1 MRGQG
6 VLHSAP
12 SPASLSCSSR
22 PRQTKRCT
30 QSSRAALDDFS
41 TQQHGQRQGL
51 AGPARVFAPAA
62 ESRDATG
69 SHDTSGSSVDLAL
82 EERATDAQPAGL
94 PSWPSPVSIQEVTAP
109 VAADRDIMN
118 QNLVN
123 IGERRNPQLQAAAKQ
138 IFGAGGKRLRPV
150 IVFLV
155 GRATIQLSGLSDLTE
170 RHRRLAEIIEMIH
183 TASLVHDDVL
193 DEADTRRGQPTVNKT
208 HGNQRAVLVGDFLFA
223 RSSYL
228 LAHLEDNEVIK
239 LISQVI
245 ADFADGEIDQ
255 SMHKFDTDLTME
267 DYIQKSYYKTASLIA
282 ASCRASAIFSDVDAA
297 TKAAMFEYGR
307 HLGLAFQVVDDILD
321 FTRTAEQLG
330 KPQGQDLMSGNLTAP
345 ALYALRHPQAGD
357 ELRDLIDSEFNNAG
371 GLPRAIELVNAG
383 GGIESARTLARCHA
397 EQALHAL
404 VCLPESES
412 KQSLKMMIS
421 YVLERLY

>member
-1 MRGQG
+1 MYSSPLSTMRGQG

-12 SPASLSCSSR
+12 SPVSLSCTSR
-22 PRQTKRCT
+22 PRHTQRCT
-30 QSSRAALDDFS
+30 QSSRAALDDFG

-155 GRATIQLSGLSDLTE
+155 GRATIQLSGLRCGIGPPAHVDHPVTSVACTFTPNTRAALWET
-170 RHRRLAEIIEMIH
+170 LMPLPC
-183 TASLVHDDVL
+183 TASRT
-193 DEADTRRGQPTVNKT
+193 ACRG
-208 HGNQRAVLVGDFLFA
+208 LLLLFLSCA
-223 RSSYL
+223 
-228 LAHLEDNEVIK
+228 
-239 LISQVI
+239 
-245 ADFADGEIDQ
+245 
-255 SMHKFDTDLTME
+255 
-267 DYIQKSYYKTASLIA
+267 ASL
-282 ASCRASAIFSDVDAA
+282 
-297 TKAAMFEYGR
+297 
-307 HLGLAFQVVDDILD
+307 LQ
-321 FTRTAEQLG
+321 
-330 KPQGQDLMSGNLTAP
+330 
-345 ALYALRHPQAGD
+345 
-357 ELRDLIDSEFNNAG
+357 
-371 GLPRAIELVNAG
+371 
-383 GGIESARTLARCHA
+383 
-397 EQALHAL
+397 
-404 VCLPESES
+404 
-412 KQSLKMMIS
+412 
-421 YVLERLY
+421 

>member
-1 MRGQG
+1 MYSTPLSAMRGQG

-12 SPASLSCSSR
+12 SPASLPCSSR
-22 PRQTKRCT
+22 PRHTKRCT
-30 QSSRAALDDFS
+30 QSSRAALDDFG

-155 GRATIQLSGLSDLTE
+155 GRATIQLSGL
-170 RHRRLAEIIEMIH
+170 RCGIGA
-183 TASLVHDDVL
+183 
-193 DEADTRRGQPTVNKT
+193 
-208 HGNQRAVLVGDFLFA
+208 
-223 RSSYL
+223 
-228 LAHLEDNEVIK
+228 LAHVDHFLHRSHVT
-239 LISQVI
+239 STPSTSAV
-245 ADFADGEIDQ
+245 
-255 SMHKFDTDLTME
+255 MR
-267 DYIQKSYYKTASLIA
+267 KT
-282 ASCRASAIFSDVDAA
+282 
-297 TKAAMFEYGR
+297 
-307 HLGLAFQVVDDILD
+307 
-321 FTRTAEQLG
+321 
-330 KPQGQDLMSGNLTAP
+330 LM
-345 ALYALRHPQAGD
+345 
-357 ELRDLIDSEFNNAG
+357 
-371 GLPRAIELVNAG
+371 
-383 GGIESARTLARCHA
+383 
-397 EQALHAL
+397 
-404 VCLPESES
+404 
-412 KQSLKMMIS
+412 
-421 YVLERLY
+421 